1 LDKTNREEHQHLGEN
16 MQNVKA
22 WAEIYLLSSCD
33 ALVTSSWST
42 FGYVAHGLAGLK
54 PWILR
59 KPGKV
64 NPTCL
69 RAISMEPCCHY
80 PRRLDCKTS
89 IKVNAATLVPY
100 VMHCEDRKNGVK
112 LVDEHGH
119 L

>member
-1 LDKTNREEHQHLGEN
+1 LDKTNREEHQHVGEN

-69 RAISMEPCCHY
+69 RATSMEP
-80 PRRLDCKTS
+80 
-89 IKVNAATLVPY
+89 
-100 VMHCEDRKNGVK
+100 
-112 LVDEHGH
+112 
-119 L
+119 

>member
-1 LDKTNREEHQHLGEN
+1 LDKTNREEHQHVGEN

-69 RAISMEPCCHY
+69 RAISMEP
-80 PRRLDCKTS
+80 
-89 IKVNAATLVPY
+89 
-100 VMHCEDRKNGVK
+100 
-112 LVDEHGH
+112 
-119 L
+119 